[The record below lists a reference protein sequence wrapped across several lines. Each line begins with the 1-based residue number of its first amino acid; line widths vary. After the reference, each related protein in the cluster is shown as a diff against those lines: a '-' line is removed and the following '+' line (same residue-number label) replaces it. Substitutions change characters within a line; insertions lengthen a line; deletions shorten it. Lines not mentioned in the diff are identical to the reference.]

1 MNLEKAVKNINR
13 SLIKKQPLTFSPIW
27 IKYSCRVS
35 YEFIINNIKNELG
48 EPDWDLIASKLDR
61 WNQKSWM
68 KGIKRKI
75 VKPYEDKAEL
85 STVLARYDDKMY
97 TFLAHR
103 DKEDKA
109 ICDWISIRLVR
120 MAQQGNI
127 LAKEKITG
135 LLKYTISQWIECS
148 KYLSVWN
155 GYDDVIDSYINTC
168 IQRFRYAGSFL
179 GYLYRTLEYA
189 GRGLVP
195 LKKLSL
201 DDVLIISGK
210 RAIDNFN
217 KVIK

>member
-1 MNLEKAVKNINR
+1 
-13 SLIKKQPLTFSPIW
+13 
-27 IKYSCRVS
+27 VS
-35 YEFIINNIKNELG
+35 YEFIINNVKNELS
-48 EPDWDLIASKLDR
+48 EPDWDLVVSRLDR

-68 KGIKRKI
+68 KGIKRKT
-75 VKPYEDKAEL
+75 VKLYKNETEL
-85 STVLARYDDKMY
+85 SAVLSSYDDKLY

-103 DKEDKA
+103 DKEDKV

-155 GYDDVIDSYINTC
+155 GYDDLIDKYIDIC
-168 IQRFRYAGSFL
+168 IRRFRYAGSFL

-195 LKKLSL
+195 LKKFSL
-201 DDVLIISGK
+201 DDVLKSTNK
-210 RAIDNFN
+210 RIIDNFKIN
-217 KVIK
+217 I